1 MKKYQTILC
10 LLLTC
15 LLQNSLAT
23 VIWSGTDVHTVVNE
37 NIDITD
43 DCFLDDP
50 YIYVIAEECDV
61 TVTIK
66 ESLLI
71 QDKENA
77 QAINFVAI
85 WPYTI
90 TIKVQHYLEFRGVE
104 NIETEPLTIYMFGDG
119 EVRWEINED
128 KKLKFN
134 KKNTSGPTEIW
145 IGLFDGP
152 LRHIFKSSDKKQ
164 IFFGPECLIGYAVE
178 GSTQWITNYEV
189 QSEQYNADS
198 SKDYPRIKFD
208 EGSQLAVEV
217 QLEII

>member
-1 MKKYQTILC
+1 MKNQTILC
-10 LLLTC
+10 LLLAC

-23 VIWSGTDVHTVVNE
+23 VSWSGTNVHTVVDE
-37 NIDITD
+37 NINIIA

-50 YIYVIAEECDV
+50 FIYVVAEGCDV
-61 TVTIK
+61 TVTVK
-66 ESLLI
+66 KSLLI
-71 QDKENA
+71 QAQANT
-77 QAINFVAI
+77 QAINFVAV

-90 TIKVQHYLEFRGVE
+90 TVKVEHDLEFRGVE
-104 NIETEPLTIYMFGDG
+104 NIETEPLSIYMFGDG
-119 EVRWEINED
+119 EVRWEVNED

-134 KKNTSGPTEIW
+134 KTNTSGATEIW
-145 IGLFDGP
+145 IGLFDGG

-164 IFFGPECLIGYAVE
+164 IFFGPECLIGYAVA
-178 GSTQWITNYEV
+178 GSTQWTTNYEV
-189 QSEQYNADS
+189 QSGQYNAQS